1 MFGIGLAGDAPIV
14 YPTREMFGI
23 TPTREMFAK
32 TETKRGVEINVQI
45 R

>member
-1 MFGIGLAGDAPIV
+1 MFGIGLAEYASIV

-32 TETKRGVEINVQI
+32 TETKRGVEVNVQI